1 MSGLRKVSYLV
12 LLLRKPQVEIE
23 KKKKSLAYYQM
34 RKIIWSMDYKTF
46 SQI

>member
-23 KKKKSLAYYQM
+23 KKKSLTYYQM

-46 SQI
+46 PQI